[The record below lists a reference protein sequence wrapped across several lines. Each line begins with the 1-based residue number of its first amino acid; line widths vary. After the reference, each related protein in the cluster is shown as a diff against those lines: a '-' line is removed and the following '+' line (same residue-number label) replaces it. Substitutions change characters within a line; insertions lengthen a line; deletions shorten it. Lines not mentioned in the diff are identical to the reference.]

1 MSTKLEY
8 SFEFSQTSDLFK
20 KIKSL
25 MHDIAFNSVS
35 NGDKV
40 IADQLSSALCQA
52 LVIEYLVVQRKYGA
66 EGGKDF
72 FSWFKKAITQY
83 DGNANIVNRD
93 IDNILLK
100 LDMQHNRQMICTV
113 LEKLQKIHNTQNINI
128 NVEKI
133 NNNIGKLINFLKNKK
148 ENINSE
154 LNIYSFIQ
162 DVNQS
167 IVDGRISHYDLIDTL
182 EKHLGSNDDRV
193 KKIFKLTRELKF
205 RNNIVNQDENV
216 AVRNITY
223 SFSDIV
229 NNLCKLSSE
238 RNIDKPNRDID
249 SDSNGLDSTTFIDML
264 KLSIDM
270 EKTEAKKYLSRSI
283 QDNGLIFI
291 SNETIDNRRKYI
303 DKGLVSKSVNLNKLI
318 DGLNDF
324 KSNVYYN
331 VNTKNHSM
339 AITCIINEDGS
350 KCFTF
355 FDPNFGEISYNNIS
369 HFKHGVKNLLNKEVN
384 IGRRKKIIGE
394 LYGISEGNLKEL
406 DVQLNISEFENDV
419 IRIKEQSIFKQVQ
432 DGEQAYIVKSLK
444 ENNIIFDLPSKSTAK
459 VIDYSLVQKSTGEW
473 LVKNLVVEVT
483 AAGKTFNVHQSVDSF
498 DSAVKNLRSNI
509 DILINYKNDNPSII
523 DLDLAKGV
531 IKKST
536 VSFVPDVVK
545 EKTYSEIAVYKP
557 ELESLSSRT
566 KKVINILD
574 QLAEKRVSLVDLS
587 SNSKESLAEFFNLGH
602 DVLNNRDLLRLRD
615 DSHFYLQTRLELS
628 ELQQVSANNSQF
640 EKLTGKKALVISKQL
655 HTDKTDKYLKSINL
669 TELLG
674 TKPVLMVNQFL
685 TVSTDSASGLKKQ
698 RDLGAAYLYA
708 SSQGILP
715 KFKQQQTQHL
725 KLCYLKAQG
734 IISDNERKQLDNF
747 NEKFKALSE
756 LQYKEI
762 RHLLPDGNLSNIPAL
777 KVGYYQLMIDDTLL
791 NISFEKTGDNY
802 SCSIYDTEGGESVFH
817 GIDESAVSKKV
828 SSFIE
833 GYVASDAK
841 KPSTQNYKLYIWN
854 FSAAEKD
861 VSALR
866 LNELYQQNLKTERQ
880 RLVDRGNTFFNQQ
893 EIAYSTLYDMGAVLD
908 GKLITADA
916 VVNNPDWQT
925 KLYFDPFLINEFYTL
940 PDQTSVEQQQ
950 SVKVIKILSESKS
963 NSINLLNS
971 HPDPQVMQDAGR
983 YLSAI
988 NTSVDSKGNTHP
1000 KLWNKLTQATAKS
1013 SRFQSFGQKV
1023 GAGTQVLGML
1033 TLSIST
1039 YGMAKRLRDPNITD
1053 EERKE
1058 ITKQLAI
1065 NWSSISVDFG
1075 TDLMQPTFDK
1085 LHRYFSKKLL
1095 SSSHAGV
1102 GRIGYKMAA
1111 KTAKYAG
1118 AGLNLASAGFDIYEA
1133 YENFSKANSE
1143 GNVDLIIDYK
1153 VNGSLAV
1160 IGAAVSIITAVALAL
1175 GLSVAG
1181 PIGIAIGA
1189 GIMVGGMIY
1198 NAVRQVEYIKNKIE
1212 LTGLETFSTGARLFL
1227 GMEPSQ
1233 EIQERLMAKV
1243 LNESIT
1249 ESANYIFKKRSRLM
1263 RADNLVFAV
1272 EKYDGTREKMY
1283 TFVYKIDNEYVKA
1296 YRDGD
1301 EYEDLIYRNNNR
1313 AAESGTDRP
1322 DVISEYQRWSKTY
1335 YDMDISNDLSDTEI
1349 SNVIY
1354 EDLAMGDLDRYNV
1367 MRYQRSPLTKYEVDQ
1382 WKKTVN
1388 IDDYDI
1394 IEIETTDINKR
1405 DTVDNI
1411 IVKNVGLLDSHL
1423 QLARMRTAVTLDF
1436 KSSIIEIKANGN
1448 NESILYEKEY
1458 NFGKSS
1464 TVTTTPE
1471 NNNGNVHYFLGDGN
1485 NFVLAEEG
1493 VSNTYET
1500 GGGIDMFV
1508 GGSKNDQVIITD
1520 ATGTSVLKY
1529 SNLPYSYFDGQ
1540 GGSDTIYLDKGRF
1553 IDQDYHIDLQEG
1565 YVNNRNGNVL
1575 VAKLAN
1581 IENVV
1586 SQSAGK
1592 HIISGNNDDN
1602 FLSQHNGNAYLY
1614 GREGNDILTLSHGA
1628 AYGGEGIDTYIITT
1642 DFKSN
1647 KTVIIDDGGTDEISN
1662 IIVDYNVNEIK
1673 SIRLLRNEVH
1683 VKMVRDGFEQMLYLH
1698 NAYKSFEV
1706 GNNKKLNNKYIISTA
1721 DGFILIPNWPVEL
1734 SRDKKELPSSLEM
1747 IASYNYLTDK
1757 KLYKEGAMP
1766 IVPKEIIICKEEYNN
1781 NYIKIDNEVVYLP
1794 DFIKCA
1800 TVGNSLVRTLI
1811 FGNNESETFSN
1822 IGGGAFIMMNGGSD
1836 VVNIPNI
1843 LGSSISSNVD
1853 INCTSLDNSEKE
1865 NTLTLIFDDVSGYDL
1880 KTKNIV
1886 KDSTPLIEV
1895 SIKDSDVDTLVI
1907 NIRHPSLLSS
1917 NKGSP
1922 LITVIDKNKTV
1933 FYIEGKEGGYEIIEA
1948 FPAEINITKD
1958 NDNIVIPI
1966 DYRLENNALD
1976 TGEGNDTITDLSGRG
1991 HTLNGNQGDDVI
2003 WAKSGNNRLNGGHGN
2018 DQLFSGDGDD
2028 RLYGGLGND
2037 TLCSGNGIDYM
2048 SGGEDN
2054 DIYIIE
2060 KGQGKTTINDDHGK
2074 NTIIFDGTDY
2084 RELWFKKQDN
2094 KLLITIEGTE
2104 KKVVISNYVSGKG
2117 ASSEFSF
2124 QTNSHKIEG
2133 DNLNLLI
2140 DYMTRTP
2147 EAHRENIQDPGHRM
2161 YGADFNRAWSLIAS

>member
-1 MSTKLEY
+1 MLIYLK
-8 SFEFSQTSDLFK
+8 
-20 KIKSL
+20 
-25 MHDIAFNSVS
+25 VVGS
-35 NGDKV
+35 N
-40 IADQLSSALCQA
+40 
-52 LVIEYLVVQRKYGA
+52 
-66 EGGKDF
+66 
-72 FSWFKKAITQY
+72 
-83 DGNANIVNRD
+83 
-93 IDNILLK
+93 
-100 LDMQHNRQMICTV
+100 
-113 LEKLQKIHNTQNINI
+113 
-128 NVEKI
+128 EKI
-133 NNNIGKLINFLKNKK
+133 IDVT
-148 ENINSE
+148 E
-154 LNIYSFIQ
+154 FIQ
-162 DVNQS
+162 DVQNNS
-167 IVDGRISHYDLIDTL
+167 VTGKISNGDLINII
-182 EKHLGSNDDRV
+182 EKHLGSDRD
-193 KKIFKLTRELKF
+193 KIKRNLDVAREDGNTQLYLI
-205 RNNIVNQDENV
+205 NNIIENLIIEYNLL
-216 AVRNITY
+216 RNKE
-223 SFSDIV
+223 S
-229 NNLCKLSSE
+229 LSSVL
-238 RNIDKPNRDID
+238 NIDSVSFATMLRNAIDSEKIRASDNYSALLLDRGLYSAID
-249 SDSNGLDSTTFIDML
+249 SD
-264 KLSIDM
+264 
-270 EKTEAKKYLSRSI
+270 EKEKYDEMMSGIERENKKYKELMN
-283 QDNGLIFI
+283 D
-291 SNETIDNRRKYI
+291 
-303 DKGLVSKSVNLNKLI
+303 LVSVE
-318 DGLNDF
+318 NDMYIAF
-324 KSNVYYN
+324 DSP
-331 VNTKNHSM
+331 NHAM
-339 AITCIINEDGS
+339 AISIIKDENS
-350 KCFTF
+350 TYWTF
-355 FDPNFGEISYNNIS
+355 FDPNSGGKTFSNYKNFKSHVDGNMRLKGVNYGFKINALINLEFNIEYIKLKS
-369 HFKHGVKNLLNKEVN
+369 DSRPRQDYSVW
-384 IGRRKKIIGE
+384 KKA
-394 LYGISEGNLKEL
+394 
-406 DVQLNISEFENDV
+406 
-419 IRIKEQSIFKQVQ
+419 Q
-432 DGEQAYIVKSLK
+432 DGEQAYIIKSLK
-444 ENNIIFDLPSKSTAK
+444 ENNIIFNLPLSSTAK
-459 VIDYSLVQKSTGEW
+459 VIDYSLVQRKTGEW
-473 LVKNLVVEVT
+473 LVTQIVVKVMV
-483 AAGKTFNVHQSVDSF
+483 AGKSFNVHQSVDSF
-498 DSAVKNLRSNI
+498 DNAVKDLQSNI
-509 DILINYKNDNPSII
+509 DMIINYINDNPSVKDIY
-523 DLDLAKGV
+523 LTNGV
-531 IKKST
+531 VKKST
-536 VSFVPDVVK
+536 TTFIPEISK
-545 EKTYSEIAVYKP
+545 EKKYSEVTVYKP

-566 KKVINILD
+566 KKVIDILD
-574 QLAEKRVSLVDLS
+574 RLAEKRVSLVDLS

-602 DVLNNRDLLRLRD
+602 DVLNSRDLLRLIA
-615 DSHFYLQTRLELS
+615 DSDFYLQTRLELS
-628 ELQQVSANNSQF
+628 ELQQVSANNSQL
-640 EKLTGKKALVISKQL
+640 EKLTAREALSICKQNHIGKS
-655 HTDKTDKYLKSINL
+655 DKYLKLVNL
-669 TELLG
+669 ADKLG
-674 TKPVLMVNQFL
+674 TQKTLRLNQFL
-685 TVSTDSASGLKKQ
+685 TLSTEVNSGQKKQ
-698 RDLGAAYLYA
+698 LDLGTAYLYA
-708 SSQGILP
+708 SFKGELIQ
-715 KFKQQQTQHL
+715 FKQTLSNHL
-725 KLCYLKAQG
+725 ALCYLKAQG
-734 IISDNERKQLDNF
+734 IISDDESEQLDNF
-747 NEKFKALSE
+747 NEKFAALSE
-756 LQYKEI
+756 IQYNDI
-762 RHLLPDGNLSNIPAL
+762 RHLRTDGNLSSIL
-777 KVGYYQLMIDDTLL
+777 ELDVGYYQLMVDNTLL
-791 NISFEKTGDNY
+791 NITVEKIDEKY
-802 SCSIYDTEGGESVFH
+802 SYSIYDTEGGESNFY
-817 GIDESAVSKKV
+817 GIDKSEVSRKAL
-828 SSFIE
+828 SFIE
-833 GYVASDAK
+833 GYVVSNIKAQSAQD
-841 KPSTQNYKLYIWN
+841 YKLYSWE
-854 FSAAEKD
+854 FSNGE
-861 VSALR
+861 VGGSSFL
-866 LNELYQQNLKTERQ
+866 LNEFYQQSLSTERQ
-880 RLVDRGNTFFNQQ
+880 RLVELGHTFFNQQ
-893 EIAYSTLYDMGAVLD
+893 KIAFSTLSDMGAVLD
-908 GKLITADA
+908 GKLLTAAA
-916 VVNNPDWQT
+916 VANNPDWQT
-925 KLYFDPFLINEFYTL
+925 KLRFDPFLINDFYSL

-950 SVKVIKILSESKS
+950 SVKVIKCLLNSKDS
-963 NSINLLNS
+963 NNNLLND
-971 HPDPQVMQDAGR
+971 HPDPNVIQDARR
-983 YLSAI
+983 YLTAI
-988 NTSVDSKGNTHP
+988 NLSADLNSNTNP
-1000 KLWNKLTQATAKS
+1000 KLWDRLIQASAQS
-1013 SRFQSFGQKV
+1013 SRFQFFGQKV
-1023 GAGTQVLGML
+1023 GTATQAIGVL

-1075 TDLMQPTFDK
+1075 TDLMQSTFDK
-1085 LHRYFSKKLL
+1085 LHSYFSKKLL
-1095 SSSHAGV
+1095 SSSPAGV

-1175 GLSVAG
+1175 GLSAAG

-1263 RADNLVFAV
+1263 GADNLVFAV
-1272 EKYDGTREKMY
+1272 EKYDGAREKMY

-1313 AAESGTDRP
+1313 AAESGTDRL

-1349 SNVIY
+1349 SNIIS

-1382 WKKTVN
+1382 WKKTVK

-1405 DTVDNI
+1405 YTVDNI

-1423 QLARMRTAVTLDF
+1423 QLARMRAAVTLDF

-1553 IDQDYHIDLQEG
+1553 IDQDYRIDLQEG

-1592 HIISGNNDDN
+1592 HVISGNNDDN
-1602 FLSQHNGNAYLY
+1602 FLSQRNGNAYLY

-1642 DFKSN
+1642 DFKSD

-1673 SIRLLRNEVH
+1673 SIRLFRNEVH
-1683 VKMVRDGFEQMLYLH
+1683 VKMVRDGCEQMLYLH

-1800 TVGNSLVRTLI
+1800 TVGNSSVRTLI

-1822 IGGGAFIMMNGGSD
+1822 IGGGAFIKMNGGSD

-1843 LGSSISSNVD
+1843 LGSSISSNVN

-1886 KDSTPLIEV
+1886 KGSTPLIEV

-1907 NIRHPSLLSS
+1907 NIRHPSFLSS
-1917 NKGSP
+1917 NKGNP

-2003 WAKSGNNRLNGGHGN
+2003 WAKSGNNCLNGGHGN
-2018 DQLFSGDGDD
+2018 DQLFSGGGDD
-2028 RLYGGLGND
+2028 LLYGGLGND

-2060 KGQGKTTINDDHGK
+2060 KGQGETTINDDHGK

-2117 ASSEFSF
+2117 ASSGFSF

-2147 EAHRENIQDPGHRM
+2147 EIRRENIQDPVHGM
-2161 YGADFNRAWSLIAS
+2161 YGMDFHKHWALIAS